1 MNKAVVQDLG
11 WFSSHDRQSDGVYL
25 FKDVDWDKQRAD
37 VVACTDACL
46 SGLGFFFERSKEGFQ
61 CLVPDQA
68 PKDSIF
74 YFKALAVVSVVD
86 TVTWLADVPSKL
98 LTYSDNTNTVDIFH
112 SLHSLPAYNELLK
125 FTISLL
131 IKHGISLR
139 VVHVSGIDNSVADS
153 LSRFENTRAIAEC
166 PGLSISS
173 FQPPCVALGPEL

>member
-86 TVTWLADVPSKL
+86 AVTRLADVPSKL

-112 SLHSLPAYNELLK
+112 SLRSLPAYNELLK